1 MATIDIEMWVK
12 VEKRPREVLHLRD
25 EPPISF
31 RYEDGRVTVH
41 VESGH

>member
-25 EPPISF
+25 EPPDLF
-31 RYEDGRVTVH
+31 PV
-41 VESGH
+41 